1 MMHII
6 RTTII
11 FVSALLPGLCC
22 RAAESDDKAME
33 TDKELIVVAHRG
45 GAALGPENSL
55 GCIAKGIEAGA
66 KWIEVDVHLSADGE
80 IVVCHDTSVD
90 RTTDGSGYIS
100 ETGYTQLRRLRLKDG
115 DGNLTDEHLPTLDEV
130 LDLIEGKA
138 GLLLEIKHSR
148 HSRPGIEQACV
159 DCIRRHGA
167 SDRVVIQ
174 SFDDEVLEEVH
185 RLAPEIR
192 LEKLLFFAAT
202 GLGFEFDGGFSSF
215 DFGKYDYIAS
225 FNVYYLAASRS
236 FVEKAHAHGKE
247 VKVWTL
253 DKYDADLVELVDGVI
268 TNDPRLFIS
277 TPRTWNI

>member
-22 RAAESDDKAME
+22 RAAGADDKAME

-174 SFDDEVLEEVH
+174 SFDDDVLEDVH

-225 FNVYYLAASRS
+225 FNVYYLAATRS

-253 DKYDADLVELVDGVI
+253 DKYDAGLVELVDGVI

>member
-1 MMHII
+1 MMNII
-6 RTTII
+6 KTTAI
-11 FVSALLPGLCC
+11 FVSALLLGISC
-22 RAAESDDKAME
+22 RAGEAGNESMDTE
-33 TDKELIVVAHRG
+33 KELTVVAHRG

-55 GCIAKGIEAGA
+55 ECMEKGIAVGA

-80 IVVCHDTSVD
+80 IVVCHDPSVD

-100 ETGYTQLRRLRLKDG
+100 EMNYSELRKLRLLDHAGNPTDG
-115 DGNLTDEHLPTLDEV
+115 HLPTLDEV
-130 LDLIEGKA
+130 LRLIEGRA

-148 HSRPGIEQACV
+148 HSLPGIEQACV
-159 DCIRRHGA
+159 DCIRRNGA
-167 SDRVVIQ
+167 AGYVTIQ
-174 SFDDEVLEEVH
+174 SFDDEVLETVH
-185 RLAPEIR
+185 GIAPEIR

-215 DFGKYDYIAS
+215 DFGKYDHVAS
-225 FNVYYLAASRS
+225 FNVYYLAATRS

-253 DKYDADLVELVDGVI
+253 DKYDAGLVGLVDGVI
-268 TNDPRLFIS
+268 TNDPRLFIK